1 MNPRIIINDESHSL
15 LSSSATRPNG
25 ISPPP
30 PATANG
36 LSQPSRS
43 PSNTA
48 NNNNNCQPQRQSS
61 NASCQLVT
69 VVGGNNNTTV
79 GVSGGSTS
87 ITSAMRNS
95 QSSSYSAKLN
105 RSRAIRVSFLLVA
118 AYIICWL
125 PYNALSLIQFIDPEL
140 FHKHANKVYCLHG
153 MIVFN
158 SVINPY
164 LYGLFGG
171 LCRGGGGGAGVGR
184 RGDG

>member
-1 MNPRIIINDESHSL
+1 
-15 LSSSATRPNG
+15 
-25 ISPPP
+25 
-30 PATANG
+30 
-36 LSQPSRS
+36 
-43 PSNTA
+43 
-48 NNNNNCQPQRQSS
+48 
-61 NASCQLVT
+61 
-69 VVGGNNNTTV
+69 
-79 GVSGGSTS
+79 
-87 ITSAMRNS
+87 MRTS
-95 QSSSYSAKLN
+95 QSSSYSAKHN

-171 LCRGGGGGAGVGR
+171 LCRGSGGVGGGVGR
-184 RGDG
+184 REG